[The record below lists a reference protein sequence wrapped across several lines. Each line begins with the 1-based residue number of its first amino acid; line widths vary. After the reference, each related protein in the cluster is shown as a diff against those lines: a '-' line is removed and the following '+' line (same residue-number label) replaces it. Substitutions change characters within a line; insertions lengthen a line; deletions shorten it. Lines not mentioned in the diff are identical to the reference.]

1 MTRDQIDLLC
11 TDIRC
16 GLSDPCGGVLP
27 AVEGRPRSSAHTRI
41 VTLGKLGLL
50 RVIFLCFTIYKLIFL
65 LVCRGGVGE
74 GTKYPNLNGLS
85 SFLKFSTV
93 EEN

>member
-1 MTRDQIDLLC
+1 M
-11 TDIRC
+11 
-16 GLSDPCGGVLP
+16 SDPCGGVLP

-41 VTLGKLGLL
+41 VTLGKLRLL
-50 RVIFLCFTIYKLIFL
+50 RVIFLCIAIYKLIFL